1 LFSNDNA
8 VNEIE
13 IIVELDL
20 IHKKINK
27 QTRTLL
33 GKHFT
38 LPKE

>member
-1 LFSNDNA
+1 MNDI

-20 IHKKINK
+20 IQKKINK